1 MGACPVFVRPP
12 APCSAP
18 RHDPQRVLIV
28 CEGERTEPAYF
39 RGLVDCCRAGTA
51 GVEVEGFGWDPHKVV
66 RHAKTRQNREKRRGE
81 RYDEVYCVFDRD
93 EHPNFNDASRDAET
107 NGLRL
112 ARSWPCFEFWFLLHF
127 EYSRRP
133 YGSGSGRSPC
143 ENRIEDLRQHLGEYA
158 KAAGGMFER
167 LEDRRETSMS
177 NARRAM
183 DDARKTG
190 EDNPSTEVHELVEY
204 LRNLGSGAEPAG
216 GDG

>member
-1 MGACPVFVRPP
+1 MTRRKPRADVGRR
-12 APCSAP
+12 SASREP
-18 RHDPQRVLIV
+18 HERVLIV
-28 CEGERTEPAYF
+28 CEGERTEPAYL
-39 RGLVDCCRAGTA
+39 RDLVDCCRAGTA
-51 GVEVEGFGWDPHKVV
+51 GVEVEGCGWDPHKVV
-66 RHAKTRQNREKRRGE
+66 RPAKTRQNREKRRGE

-143 ENRIEDLRQHLGEYA
+143 ENRIEDLQQHLGEYA
-158 KAAGGMFER
+158 KAAEGMFER
-167 LEDRRETSMS
+167 LEDRRETAMS

-190 EDNPSTEVHELVEY
+190 EYNPSTEVHELVEY
-204 LRNLGSGAEPAG
+204 LRGLGSGAEPAG